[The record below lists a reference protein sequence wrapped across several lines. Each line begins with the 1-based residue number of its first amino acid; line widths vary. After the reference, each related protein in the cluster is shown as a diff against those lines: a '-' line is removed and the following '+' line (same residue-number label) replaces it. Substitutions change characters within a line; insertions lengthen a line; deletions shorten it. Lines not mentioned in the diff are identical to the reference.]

1 MIKCSPFLYSVVLV
15 LGLMSVVSQA
25 AWEVTTFSVGVN
37 GVWKAGVWTSV
48 QMTLT
53 PSNASTDP
61 MPTHVRLTIPDGDRV
76 PVRYTFQ
83 VRKEGESLG
92 HASGCVRF
100 GRIATPVR
108 CELLTQTSETTPP
121 TLSTETK
128 PSSSEVS
135 MTVVSE
141 RWFEPTASPSDSAV
155 ESNVQDKPSPE
166 NGSATA
172 SEVDSSHVKDAN
184 SESESNV
191 EETPHASDENVRF
204 YEGVPAALPIWLVIS
219 QEPLPLESAFAG
231 MQLPSGRRPKL
242 VHLSTFAE
250 LPTTDAAWNAFER
263 VILSANSAKE
273 LLTTVAG
280 ERPSA
285 DAVSF
290 QTLERW
296 VRRGGRFMATLSGPA
311 AEVLYGPEGG
321 LAALAPGAY
330 ERTVP
335 LRETTELENMLSQP
349 VPIPRTDGRIEFA
362 VPQFTALKPD
372 VRTLVSHGTLP
383 LLMRYPYGFGEVTF
397 FGVPLD
403 DPQMARWSSRGGMI
417 ASLLEFSPISV
428 TGTVNETLMHQ
439 GFDDHAGQLRG
450 SLDQFPG
457 VQVPPFWLFV
467 LLCVVFLLLIGPI
480 DYFFECRLLKRPGFV
495 GLLVICVVVCVAI
508 PCLLRQMKG
517 DQLRMNQMELV
528 DIDAVSGE
536 IRGQLWSD
544 FFSPTTQRLQLAF
557 DSTPVQNLLNCLPET
572 AMDAT
577 QVSDTSADSQAGSTP
592 SHGVIASWF
601 GLPGTSLG
609 GLDAKSGRWNQTA
622 ITYDAELAD
631 DMATKPVGTS
641 FLLRG
646 VPVAIGSTKHF
657 EAQWF
662 SKIAPQNPSELTES
676 RGNRTI
682 TGTVSNP
689 LSIPLEHVL
698 LVHGNWVWRLG
709 SLDPHGVAVLTPTSQ
724 RFDKKQFFY
733 SPQLTGQKERQQ
745 GGRYRTESTDPS
757 YALQAMMFY
766 ESMGGYAATRLA
778 NGFQSGV
785 DASGALS
792 AGRAVLVGSIPAE
805 YQTQIRVQSGIEP
818 SDEPTTAKPVA
829 TTTGDQRLIFLR
841 WYLPVTTE

>member
-1 MIKCSPFLYSVVLV
+1 MIKCSPCLYSVVLV

-53 PSNASTDP
+53 PSDVSTDP

-76 PVRYTFQ
+76 PVRYTFR
-83 VRKEGESLG
+83 VRKEGDSLG
-92 HASGCVRF
+92 HACGCVRF

-108 CELLTQTSETTPP
+108 CELLTPSSESP
-121 TLSTETK
+121 STEVK
-128 PSSSEVS
+128 PRPVNVP
-135 MTVVSE
+135 TIVVSE
-141 RWFEPTASPSDSAV
+141 RWFEPTALPSDSAV
-155 ESNVQDKPSPE
+155 EANVQDKPSPA
-166 NGSATA
+166 NRLAMA
-172 SEVDSSHVKDAN
+172 SEEDSSYAKDVN
-184 SESESNV
+184 SESNV
-191 EETPHASDENVRF
+191 EKTLHLPDENIRF

-242 VHLSTFAE
+242 VYLSTFAE

-263 VILSANSAKE
+263 VILSASSAEE
-273 LLTTVAG
+273 LLTTVPG
-280 ERPSA
+280 ERLSV
-285 DAVSF
+285 DAVPF
-290 QTLERW
+290 RTLERW
-296 VRRGGRFMATLSGPA
+296 VRRGGRFMATLNGSA
-311 AEVLYGPEGG
+311 TEVLYGPEGG

-349 VPIPRTDGRIEFA
+349 VPIPRIDGRIEFA
-362 VPQFTALKPD
+362 VPQFAALKPD

-397 FGVPLD
+397 LGVPLD

-480 DYFFECRLLKRPGFV
+480 DYFFECRLLKRPRFV
-495 GLLVICVVVCVAI
+495 GLVVICIVVCVAI
-508 PCLLRQMKG
+508 PFLLHQMKG
-517 DQLRMNQMELV
+517 DQLRMNQIELV
-528 DIDAVSGE
+528 DIDVVSGE

-557 DSTPVQNLLNCLPET
+557 DPTPVQNLLNRFSET
-572 AMDAT
+572 ATDSA
-577 QVSDTSADSQAGSTP
+577 QVSDTSANSQAGSIP
-592 SHGVIASWF
+592 SHGVVASWF

-609 GLDAKSGRWNQTA
+609 GLDAKCGRWNQTA
-622 ITYDAELAD
+622 ITYDAELAS
-631 DMATKPVGTS
+631 DMATLPVGTS

-662 SKIAPQNPSELTES
+662 SKITPQNPSELTES

-709 SLDPHGVAVLTPTSQ
+709 SLDPRGVAVLTPTSQ
-724 RFDKKQFFY
+724 RFDKKRFFY
-733 SPQLTGQKERQQ
+733 SPQLNGQNERQQ
-745 GGRYRTESTDPS
+745 GGRYHTESTDPS

-778 NGFQSGV
+778 NGFQSNV

-792 AGRAVLVGSIPAE
+792 AGRAILVGSIPAE

-818 SDEPTTAKPVA
+818 SDETTTATPVA
-829 TTTGDQRLIFLR
+829 PTTGDQRLIFLR
-841 WYLPVTTE
+841 WYLPVITE